1 MLVRKDHEIFTTGFN
16 HAPRPQAALRPS
28 PPHKRATCV
37 VARFNVSPGGAGRWQ
52 QLPYRRR
59 LMARKQRQFSVA
71 HKGFFIVGTG
81 LLLELLLLSAMAFQL
96 FAMHKEQMNEAGHR
110 DKSVEFCKVML
121 ADVDAGVSIMRT
133 WRQHDLKY
141 LTPFDHALK
150 RADNSMKEI
159 ARLNK
164 EAFQMPSAFQVEA
177 FKNQQAC
184 AVLLTELKNITLDG
198 LTMENLHRIAST
210 QYQLTAVLQ
219 QCFDTVREYDRQA
232 VGNMNRAA
240 ENRRQLG
247 VFFVTTL
254 IGALALNVA

>member
-1 MLVRKDHEIFTTGFN
+1 
-16 HAPRPQAALRPS
+16 
-28 PPHKRATCV
+28 
-37 VARFNVSPGGAGRWQ
+37 
-52 QLPYRRR
+52 
-59 LMARKQRQFSVA
+59 
-71 HKGFFIVGTG
+71 
-81 LLLELLLLSAMAFQL
+81 MAFQL

-210 QYQLTAVLQ
+210 QYQ
-219 QCFDTVREYDRQA
+219 
-232 VGNMNRAA
+232 
-240 ENRRQLG
+240 
-247 VFFVTTL
+247 
-254 IGALALNVA
+254 